1 MERSE
6 SAKLYNICVLNGTVV
21 YYKAMYGQRGFFKAK
36 PNADGTEECL
46 SRYSAIVREAALAAL
61 LSMGHNTLG
70 VKIKMPGKDCHI
82 SVYMGGAVSGIDGK
96 SACHL
101 EENCGIGIL
110 KSAVVRGEWLCCF
123 VSEQFLDRCAAICAE
138 LPQAEQPEKL
148 LIPRSGNA
156 IDLSAVD
163 YAIARANT
171 FARIREKEIISFEA
185 ADALSKSFLLFDTD
199 AEDLKR
205 NLTAAARA
213 AIDVCSS
220 GAVGGR
226 HAAAIARALELAQ
239 KRIVQE
245 Q

>member
-1 MERSE
+1 M
-6 SAKLYNICVLNGTVV
+6 
-21 YYKAMYGQRGFFKAK
+21 
-36 PNADGTEECL
+36 ECL
-46 SRYSAIVREAALAAL
+46 SRYSSIMLEAALAAL
-61 LSMGHNTLG
+61 RSMGQDTEG
-70 VKIKMPGKDCHI
+70 ARVKMPGKDCHI
-82 SVYMGGAVSGIDGK
+82 SVYIGGVASDIDGK
-96 SACHL
+96 SARYL
-101 EENCGIGIL
+101 TQNCGIGIL

-138 LPQAEQPEKL
+138 LPQAEQPKKL
-148 LIPRSGNA
+148 IVPSPDNA

-163 YAIARANT
+163 YAIARVNT
-171 FARIREKEIISFEA
+171 FARARERAVISAEA

-213 AIDVCSS
+213 AIDVCAR
-220 GAVGGR
+220 GAIGGR
-226 HAAAIARALELAQ
+226 HASAIARALELAQ